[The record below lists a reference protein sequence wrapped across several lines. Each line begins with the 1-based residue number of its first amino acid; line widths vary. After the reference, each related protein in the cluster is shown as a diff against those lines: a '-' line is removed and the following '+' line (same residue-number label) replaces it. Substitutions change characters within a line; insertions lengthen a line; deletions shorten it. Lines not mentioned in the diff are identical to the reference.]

1 MGGQRQKYSRS
12 VVTVIDEKL
21 LFTILIALMPQERA
35 TELHILKSH
44 YIFYDRFNRHLQIL
58 ARERVKDLPVNEH
71 VCDFEKKLERR
82 MTSSYEFLPKC
93 SGGSPELTILG
104 KKNNDAI
111 Q

>member
-1 MGGQRQKYSRS
+1 MPHSLLLFPLPQGRRLCGVGWVGFGQMGGQRQKYSRS
-12 VVTVIDEKL
+12 FVTVIDEKL

-71 VCDFEKKLERR
+71 VCDFEKKNL
-82 MTSSYEFLPKC
+82 
-93 SGGSPELTILG
+93 
-104 KKNNDAI
+104 NAV
-111 Q
+111 